1 MTLLEDDVADL
12 QDEVEEVET
21 SNTLQDERLNTVEE
35 AVIQNVNEIDGETH
49 YYFSKRIIE
58 ELLGNIKQIFMKT
71 ETHLLHFSCFLQSAS
86 CGGKLS
92 LYQCEVSAHA
102 LCNLKINCSL
112 GFQGLKNER
121 PKYLVNYFPDL
132 GDSVDDTQNSIIVL
146 QQQIAELQETNTLL
160 LERIDEL
167 ETDAEISQQQIAR
180 VTKYNQHYKPRN
192 LRI

>member
-58 ELLGNIKQIFMKT
+58 ELLGNIKRSIKQIFMKT
-71 ETHLLHFSCFLQSAS
+71 ETHLLHFHMFSSKYELWWKIVIVSMR
-86 CGGKLS
+86 LS
-92 LYQCEVSAHA
+92 VHA
-102 LCNLKINCSL
+102 PCTLKINCCL

-121 PKYLVNYFPDL
+121 P
-132 GDSVDDTQNSIIVL
+132 G
-146 QQQIAELQETNTLL
+146 
-160 LERIDEL
+160 
-167 ETDAEISQQQIAR
+167 
-180 VTKYNQHYKPRN
+180 
-192 LRI
+192 